1 MSKTRSLLLGLAV
14 VLQVAVLVWIALTN
28 QRILDNGES
37 ILLQTAPV
45 DPSDTFRGEYVSLN
59 YEISTIDLSAVNVD
73 EGAAGIERGDT
84 VYVDLFPDGKY
95 HKANSVWTEI
105 PFMLGGPRVQGR
117 VEWRSE
123 NTIGVT
129 YGIEQY
135 FTPQGRAIEIER
147 SPQDSVDVQIRLWNG
162 TARVEKVLVNGKEF
176 VR

>member
-1 MSKTRSLLLGLAV
+1 MSKTRSLLFGLLV
-14 VLQVAVLVWIALTN
+14 LLQVAVLVWIAMTN
-28 QRILDNGES
+28 QRILSNGEQ
-37 ILLQTAPV
+37 ILLKTAPV
-45 DPSDTFRGEYVSLN
+45 DPSDPFRGEYVQLN
-59 YEISTIDLSAVNVD
+59 YEISTLDLGKLNVD
-73 EGAAGIERGDT
+73 EGAAEIERGDI
-84 VYVDLFPDGKY
+84 VYVDLMPDGKY
-95 HKANSVWTEI
+95 HKANAVWTEI

-123 NTIGVT
+123 HTIGVS

-162 TARVEKVLVNGKEF
+162 TARVEKVLVNGAEF